1 MPDFSQIMKQA
12 QQMQAK
18 MQEEQE
24 KLSHMEITGTAGAGL
39 VQVTLT
45 GKNRV
50 RTVKIDPSL
59 IVPEDISVLEDLLT
73 AAMNDALS
81 KVEAKMSESMS
92 GILPPGMKLPF

>member
-18 MQEEQE
+18 LQEEQE
-24 KLSHMEITGTAGAGL
+24 KLSQMEVTGTAGGGL
-39 VQVTLT
+39 VQITLT

-50 RTVKIDPSL
+50 RSVKIDPSL
-59 IVPEDISVLEDLLT
+59 IAPEDVSVLEDLL
-73 AAMNDALS
+73 AAAFNDALS
-81 KVEAKMSESMS
+81 KVESKMSESMS

>member
-12 QQMQAK
+12 QQMQAR

-24 KLSHMEITGTAGAGL
+24 KLSQMEVTGTAGGGL
-39 VQVTLT
+39 VEVTMT
-45 GKNRV
+45 GKNRI
-50 RTVKIDPSL
+50 RSVKIDPSL
-59 IVPEDISVLEDLLT
+59 VVPEDVSVLEDLLT
-73 AAMNDALS
+73 AAFNDALS